1 MNFTPELLVQYGIAG
16 VALFMMYSITY
27 KHLTSIQT
35 TLIEMGKLLERILTA
50 IEDQTI

>member
-16 VALFMMYSITY
+16 IALFMMYSITY

-35 TLIEMGKLLERILTA
+35 TLVEIGKVLERILTVL
-50 IEDQTI
+50 ED